1 MEYILYFPVKTN
13 HFWALRAPVIR
24 AHKIVHKSLL
34 SSWKLETNTGKKK
47 RIFQTLIN
55 AGPKQL
61 LKRRTQ
67 SKVRDYTLS
76 QIKTMKKVP
85 KVFWSENNRTL
96 NCTKPWRRY
105 VSYLCEAPGEPN
117 VKCTWQPQEKA
128 PSYTNEKTIELLTV
142 ASKTVKK
149 SIVLTLWCFI
159 DTI

>member
-34 SSWKLETNTGKKK
+34 SSWKLETNTGKKTH
-47 RIFQTLIN
+47 IFQTLIN

-61 LKRRTQ
+61 LKLRTR

-76 QIKTMKKVP
+76 QIKTLKKVP

-96 NCTKPWRRY
+96 NCTKPWIRY
-105 VSYLCEAPGEPN
+105 VSYLCEAPGETN
-117 VKCTWQPQEKA
+117 VKCTWQPQRK
-128 PSYTNEKTIELLTV
+128 STIIYKQQCLQKLLNYWQWL
-142 ASKTVKK
+142 AKQ
-149 SIVLTLWCFI
+149 
-159 DTI
+159 